1 MKIDRKTGVRC
12 PVIAPKAPVTV
23 KRCGNIIEVRY
34 MAISPHPSI
43 RKLDKDHYLDL
54 LTGEVKDTNH
64 KANRAADP
72 ASVAQSLRNLRDIIN
87 TNLTDS
93 DAVLW
98 VTLTYRD
105 NMTDAQRLY
114 EDYRRFW
121 QRFKYYLLK
130 HRYTSAEYIIAAEP
144 QGRGAWHL
152 HALFLFSDKAP
163 FIPNSD
169 IAQLWGHGFTKTKS
183 LNGIDNPGLYLTAY
197 LGDMEL
203 TEAIAAGKMGEGRLT
218 ESKNGEKAVIKGA
231 RLKMYPAGMNLYRC
245 SRGVKKPEIYQ
256 MTEEDA
262 QEIVKNS
269 LLVYERTLAV
279 TDATGK
285 VANTIHYR
293 QYNTVRKD
301 LRPESIA
308 ECNAGTD
315 FATPENQMPSQ
326 RHTAEN
332 AK

>member
-1 MKIDRKTGVRC
+1 MKIDRKTGVSP
-12 PVIAPKAPVTV
+12 PVIPPKAPVTV

-34 MAISPHPSI
+34 MATTPHPTI
-43 RKLDKDHYLDL
+43 QKLDKDHYLDL
-54 LTGEVKDTNH
+54 LTGEVKDVNH

-93 DAVLW
+93 DTVLW

-121 QRFKYYLLK
+121 QRFKYYLSK
-130 HRYTSAEYIIAAEP
+130 HRHTSAEYIIAAEP

-152 HALFLFSDKAP
+152 HALFLFPDNAP
-163 FIPNSD
+163 FIPNTD

-203 TEAIAAGKMGEGRLT
+203 TEAIAAGKMGEGGLT

-262 QEIVKNS
+262 QEIVRNS

-308 ECNAGTD
+308 ESNAGTD
-315 FATPENQMPSQ
+315 FATPEN
-326 RHTAEN
+326 
-332 AK
+332 